1 MTELQTALQC
11 LIQLLLLLRF
21 LPLHLLLLRLDVV
34 WRLAKN
40 ILVHYR
46 HQLLWS
52 VLLLLL
58 LLFHKSN
65 FSPDVMYM
73 INQISI
79 LAIQKSEILID
90 PLYLLNTSVSH
101 TVAHVT
107 LLP

>member
-21 LPLHLLLLRLDVV
+21 LPLHLLLRLDVV

-58 LLFHKSN
+58 LHKSN

-73 INQISI
+73 IN
-79 LAIQKSEILID
+79 
-90 PLYLLNTSVSH
+90 
-101 TVAHVT
+101 
-107 LLP
+107 

>member
-11 LIQLLLLLRF
+11 LIQLLLLRF

-34 WRLAKN
+34 WRSAKN

-58 LLFHKSN
+58 LLHKSN

-79 LAIQKSEILID
+79 LAIQKSEILIG

>member
-21 LPLHLLLLRLDVV
+21 LPLHLLRLL
-34 WRLAKN
+34 RLAKN

-58 LLFHKSN
+58 LHKSN

-73 INQISI
+73 IN
-79 LAIQKSEILID
+79 
-90 PLYLLNTSVSH
+90 
-101 TVAHVT
+101 
-107 LLP
+107 